1 MKKVTKQEH
10 IDEILDQF
18 DFETVRKVMVALDW
32 TWSSTDGN
40 HFQVPEIYNL
50 RKVAR
55 DLLQQCANT
64 ESKHYFCSTGGFSAE
79 KRDGDTLIL
88 EFVVSDWSTWD
99 SFDPQK
105 TEINWD

>member
-18 DFETVRKVMVALDW
+18 DFETVRKVMVALGW
-32 TWSSTDGN
+32 TWSSTDG
-40 HFQVPEIYNL
+40 QVPDIYNL

-55 DLLQQCANT
+55 DLLQRCANT
-64 ESKHYFCSTGGFSAE
+64 ESKNYFYSTGGFSAE
-79 KRDGDTLIL
+79 KQDGDTLIL

-105 TEINWD
+105 TEISWD